1 MRKTVNLRQ
10 SQREYST
17 DIDTRLQH
25 NAPERHLQQDVVDG
39 GTKFALLLRGVLV
52 RVTLHALQIS
62 STTLRFIMKKSIVV
76 AACVSFCALSAQ
88 AQSSVQ
94 LMGLVDAYVGSMRM
108 AGEATSVTKLNSGGM
123 TTSWWGLGGSEDL
136 GGGMKA
142 SFLLTSFF
150 QTDSGATGR
159 FGEQQFSRDANVSL
173 SGGWG
178 VVTLGRSKA
187 PNFLPTILFN
197 PFGDSYTFSPLVLH
211 ASVPLGPVT
220 GRYWLGTVPADT
232 GWSNQVTYSTPSV
245 GGLKGN
251 LHYQLGEIAGSSKH
265 NVGLNVFYSAGPVG
279 LTAFW
284 ERDQINNPFASAAL
298 PDTRTD
304 WMLGGTYDAGVL
316 KAFLTYGVASSDAA
330 GVADRKTTSIGA
342 SAPMGGGKLLA
353 GFASTK
359 ISGGAKR
366 ETMTV
371 GYDYNLSKRTDV
383 YAMLMQDK
391 ITALSSGT
399 SYGVGVRHRF

>member
-1 MRKTVNLRQ
+1 
-10 SQREYST
+10 
-17 DIDTRLQH
+17 
-25 NAPERHLQQDVVDG
+25 
-39 GTKFALLLRGVLV
+39 
-52 RVTLHALQIS
+52 
-62 STTLRFIMKKSIVV
+62 MKKSAL
-76 AACVSFCALSAQ
+76 AATGLALFTLGAQ

-94 LMGLVDAYVGSMRM
+94 LMGLADVYVGSMRA
-108 AGEATSVTKLNSGGM
+108 AGESTSVTKLNSGGM
-123 TTSWWGLGGSEDL
+123 TTSWWGMGGTEDL

-142 SFLLTSFF
+142 SFLFTSFF
-150 QTDSGATGR
+150 QMDSGATGR

-178 VVTLGRSKA
+178 TLTLGRSKA

-197 PFGDSYTFSPLVLH
+197 PLGDSYTFSPLVLH
-211 ASVPLGPVT
+211 SSVPLGPT
-220 GRYWLGTVPADT
+220 TARYWLGTVPADT
-232 GWSNQVTYSTPSV
+232 GWSNQITYSTPTL

-251 LHYQLGEIAGSSKH
+251 LHYQLGEIAGSNSKH
-265 NVGLNVFYSAGPVG
+265 NIGLNVFYSAGPLG

-304 WMLGGTYDAGVL
+304 WMLGGTYDAGVV
-316 KAFLTYGVASSDAA
+316 KAFLTYGKASSDAA

-342 SAPMGGGKLLA
+342 SAPLGSGKLLA
-353 GFASTK
+353 GFATTK

-366 ETMTV
+366 ETLTL

-391 ITALSSGT
+391 ITALTSGT
-399 SYGVGVRHRF
+399 SFGVGVRHRF